1 MLSHVDLRDPYKPF
15 MAMPVADITGHRA
28 AIQMLLCSLEPGAY
42 SENYKQFETIRKL
55 RSAFSNVWG
64 ASSRGTCFNISN
76 GMEDKHKQRLT
87 QCPTDSEWFARF
99 NLGCKKRMGQDVRPQ
114 LGLSI
119 EVMLEYM
126 KRLDSKLLQAVD
138 EEESDLICS
147 VGAYSVLTYAS
158 SLRGNEG
165 FLLDLFGLRT
175 HIDKGKHDT
184 THPHVVATLLGR
196 LKGEEGERYH
206 MLLMASETA
215 SGLEVR
221 KWLERLVDLREGQG
235 KFHGPAFDDG
245 NGQVILSG
253 VYETVFHDLL
263 REIQEDR
270 PDLISAEVE
279 VGEVYGFYRSLRRGV
294 TTWAR
299 ECGVSEGDIDLI
311 NRWRKIEE
319 ARGRKPGL
327 SIRDHYTEV
336 VQLKSSKLR
345 FSRAI

>member
-1 MLSHVDLRDPYKPF
+1 
-15 MAMPVADITGHRA
+15 
-28 AIQMLLCSLEPGAY
+28 
-42 SENYKQFETIRKL
+42 
-55 RSAFSNVWG
+55 
-64 ASSRGTCFNISN
+64 
-76 GMEDKHKQRLT
+76 
-87 QCPTDSEWFARF
+87 
-99 NLGCKKRMGQDVRPQ
+99 
-114 LGLSI
+114 
-119 EVMLEYM
+119 
-126 KRLDSKLLQAVD
+126 
-138 EEESDLICS
+138 
-147 VGAYSVLTYAS
+147 
-158 SLRGNEG
+158 
-165 FLLDLFGLRT
+165 
-175 HIDKGKHDT
+175 
-184 THPHVVATLLGR
+184 
-196 LKGEEGERYH
+196 
-206 MLLMASETA
+206 
-215 SGLEVR
+215 
-221 KWLERLVDLREGQG
+221 
-235 KFHGPAFDDG
+235 
-245 NGQVILSG
+245 LSG

>member
-1 MLSHVDLRDPYKPF
+1 
-15 MAMPVADITGHRA
+15 MPVADITGHRA
-28 AIQMLLCSLEPGAY
+28 AIQMLLYSLEEGKY
-42 SENYKQFETIRKL
+42 SKDYKQFETIRKL

-76 GMEDKHKQRLT
+76 GMEDKHKQQLT
-87 QCPTDSEWFARF
+87 QCPTDSEWFSRF

-119 EVMLEYM
+119 GVMLEYM
-126 KRLDSKLLQAVD
+126 ARLVRRLQDATS
-138 EEESDLICS
+138 EGERDLVCS
-147 VGAYSVLTYAS
+147 VATYSVLTYAS

-175 HIDKGKHDT
+175 HIDKGKNDPT
-184 THPHVVATLLGR
+184 DPHVVAPLLGR
-196 LKGEEGERYH
+196 LKGEDGERYH
-206 MLLMASETA
+206 MLLMVNETS
-215 SGLEVR
+215 SGLQIR
-221 KWLERLVDLREGQG
+221 IWLERLVALREEQG

-245 NGQVILSG
+245 NGNIIASG
-253 VYETVFHDLL
+253 IYETLFYEVL

-270 PDLISAEVE
+270 VDLISADVD
-279 VGEVYGFYRSLRRGV
+279 VGEVYGFYRSLRSGV

-319 ARGRKPGL
+319 AQGRKPGF
-327 SIRDHYTEV
+327 SIRDHYTQV
-336 VQLKSSKLR
+336 VQLKSSRLR